1 MGNKAGA
8 TAQAEQVFA
17 SRMPST
23 VHYTITFTDEYGDE
37 HVTSLLSVEYKSHC
51 ESKAGDVSC
60 LSYPDFDEQS
70 LMEHAEAVNQSLGAL
85 PRGAIENK
93 YVWTVGTE
101 YTPTTGASK
110 PAANLKDKD
119 DKAVN
124 WMTYPKDWK
133 LVKTSDPKSTP
144 VDQLEYRLDTKI
156 IPEGCQGKDITGT
169 ADVTQYGLCMFIQI
183 ENPGVQKALKVQYFY
198 NPKTTSTRAEALHTD
213 VVSGQTRG
221 FNTKRINAVDD
232 VYSPSEP
239 LYLVTVQDLQLDR
252 VWNANDG
259 DVSKMFIGEDITKLD
274 TCSKRGL
281 CDYDTGM
288 CDCFSGYSGIR
299 CDDQNAIA

>member
-1 MGNKAGA
+1 MGTQMCACDPGYSGPSCAQRDCPKGANPVLYALEVTNSVQGIFWRSFNKAGA

-101 YTPTTGASK
+101 YTPTTGASTTL
-110 PAANLKDKD
+110 PTSSFL
-119 DKAVN
+119 
-124 WMTYPKDWK
+124 MIPCTSSRC
-133 LVKTSDPKSTP
+133 KTSNLTVCGTRVTATSARCSLGRMSRNWTRAPSVVCVTSTP
-144 VDQLEYRLDTKI
+144 ACV
-156 IPEGCQGKDITGT
+156 T
-169 ADVTQYGLCMFIQI
+169 ASPVTLASVVM
-183 ENPGVQKALKVQYFY
+183 
-198 NPKTTSTRAEALHTD
+198 TRTPSPTPTNSILTD
-213 VVSGQTRG
+213 
-221 FNTKRINAVDD
+221 
-232 VYSPSEP
+232 
-239 LYLVTVQDLQLDR
+239 
-252 VWNANDG
+252 
-259 DVSKMFIGEDITKLD
+259 SK
-274 TCSKRGL
+274 
-281 CDYDTGM
+281 
-288 CDCFSGYSGIR
+288 
-299 CDDQNAIA
+299 